1 MPERLS
7 CGRAGSRLQLKF
19 TQPSVHTPQTN
30 PHRAR
35 GSALVSLPA
44 VSSIGGFRTP
54 AAGVR
59 GQRRA
64 RPASE
69 TLHRTGRSDL
79 TCHWIRRARFRRRPG
94 RNCIP
99 TRRDKT
105 YPPIVFQPDRAWGI
119 YRETQESRYA
129 FAVFKSAVSK
139 PSLKRSYTGCR
150 RLRASAIR
158 P

>member
-1 MPERLS
+1 RRQVVTNRCPLS
-7 CGRAGSRLQLKF
+7 GGGTDQWLFLGRKRGPTQL
-19 TQPSVHTPQTN
+19 
-30 PHRAR
+30 
-35 GSALVSLPA
+35 
-44 VSSIGGFRTP
+44 GGGP
-54 AAGVR
+54 LCA
-59 GQRRA
+59 
-64 RPASE
+64 
-69 TLHRTGRSDL
+69 RTGRSDL

-105 YPPIVFQPDRAWGI
+105 YPPIAFQPDHACGI
-119 YRETQESRYA
+119 YRENQESRYA
-129 FAVFKSAVSK
+129 FPIFKSAVSK